1 MSQDND
7 QDTARQLAAALKRLQ
22 TLGMQ
27 QCMNPNDL
35 NSRPTP
41 KQQEIFEGAATYEIR
56 ALVAANQVGK
66 SSVGGREVAWVFEN
80 THPYWKITSRTRKI
94 LVIGR
99 VGEQVETEL
108 WRSKIKPFL
117 TPGTYKEVRTGN
129 ALQRVESLVDDAVI
143 IFMSHHNVN
152 EAREKAQAFVLDYVW
167 MDELTDSISLI
178 MELALRVQANQGRFL
193 LTFTPLLRSP
203 TVKKWIEGLQEPI
216 GKVYRLNMLDNP
228 IYAGREHEILLRY
241 ATLPEAERR
250 ARLYGEWFT
259 GELTV
264 FSFSE
269 QRNVEDPP
277 DYHPSWR
284 HVEVV
289 DPAASG
295 NTGFLLLAQHP
306 ATLRWYVTRADYIK
320 GAAASDL
327 LNAIERK
334 TAGLNIVK
342 RVYDPSATWFAKEAL
357 HRKRTYVGVQ
367 DKARRKVELIKQV
380 EEALVAQT
388 ISIASW
394 CTHLKEELGTAQWED
409 SGRERIEASTKYHLL
424 DCLQYGLDNLPK
436 NDLVSKPTTH
446 DQWLK
451 QANQERK
458 RKEVDRLKF
467 GKFKPN
473 ARIAAFRG
481 RRWQV

>member
-1 MSQDND
+1 
-7 QDTARQLAAALKRLQ
+7 
-22 TLGMQ
+22 
-27 QCMNPNDL
+27 
-35 NSRPTP
+35 
-41 KQQEIFEGAATYEIR
+41 
-56 ALVAANQVGK
+56 
-66 SSVGGREVAWVFEN
+66 VFEN
-80 THPYWKITSRTRKI
+80 THPYWKPMSRTRKI

-108 WRSKIKPFL
+108 WRSKIKPFI

-129 ALQRVESLVDDAVI
+129 VLQRVESLVDDAVI

-152 EAREKAQAFVLDYVW
+152 EAREKVQSFVLDYVW
-167 MDELTDSISLI
+167 MDELADSISLI
-178 MELALRVQANQGRFL
+178 MELALRVQSNRGRFL

-203 TVKKWIEGLQEPI
+203 AVKRWIEGLTDPV
-216 GKVYRLNMLDNP
+216 GRVYRLNMLDNP

-241 ATLPEAERR
+241 ATLPESERR

-259 GELTV
+259 GDLAV
-264 FSFSE
+264 FSFKE
-269 QRNVEDPP
+269 ERNVEDPEG
-277 DYHPSWR
+277 YHPSWR
-284 HVEVV
+284 HVEIV

-295 NTGFLLLAQHP
+295 DTGFMLLAQKP
-306 ATLRWYVTRADYIK
+306 STGRWYVVRADYIK
-320 GAAASDL
+320 GSAATDL
-327 LNAIERK
+327 LNVIERK

-342 RVYDPSATWFAKEAL
+342 RVYDPAATWFAKEAL
-357 HRKRTYVGVQ
+357 HRKRLYIGVN
-367 DKARRKVELIKQV
+367 DKSRRKTELIKQV
-380 EEALVAQT
+380 EEALIQQT

-394 CTHLKEELGTAQWED
+394 CTDLKEELSTAQWED
-409 SGRERIEASTKYHLL
+409 TGREKIANSTKYHLL

-436 NDLVSKPTTH
+436 DELISKPVTY

-458 RKEVDRLKF
+458 RKEAQRLKF
-467 GKFKPN
+467 GKFTPK